1 MEKKER
7 FFISA
12 AIADSMLD
20 KVAQLGKTFEV
31 SYTDLDEL
39 RGLDLI
45 SNIKNKAIVGSL
57 KEQGIDVDLCSE
69 DFKFILEPGDTLF
82 VLNPNGKV
90 KELEGKDRL
99 PEHMTITIKK
109 YIIK

>member
-20 KVAQLGKTFEV
+20 KVAQLRKTFEV
-31 SYTDLDEL
+31 SYTDLEEL

-45 SNIKNKAIVGSL
+45 SNIKNLAIIGSL
-57 KEQGIDVDLCSE
+57 REQGINVDPCSD
-69 DFKFILEPGDTLF
+69 DFKFILEPGDTLY

-99 PEHMTITIKK
+99 PEHMTITVKK
-109 YIIK
+109 YTIL

>member
-1 MEKKER
+1 MEKKR

-31 SYTDLDEL
+31 SYVDLEEL
-39 RGLDLI
+39 KGLELI
-45 SNIKNKAIVGSL
+45 SGIKNRAIIGTLNDLGFDL
-57 KEQGIDVDLCSE
+57 KPCSE

-99 PEHMTITIKK
+99 PEYMTITIKK